1 MKLIRAKFS
10 NFRLLKNVELTFS
23 TESDKPLTVI
33 RAANES
39 GKTTTLTAIMW
50 SLYGSKYVTKKNGF
64 YSASCLNED
73 GSGDVQ
79 IEVEVEFETE
89 EAVESRG
96 QASLETK
103 HYKVIRRCTEKV
115 KNNQFTRSGESQ
127 TLFRVLPQ
135 GDQRVPDS
143 ESYEIIN
150 KSLPHNLKDIYFTDG
165 DSAMSFIEA
174 SADQNTKRKRV
185 QKAIEALLSIEIL
198 KGLIQK
204 LEKVRASFGKS
215 IEKDDLGTRL
225 TELTEKQS
233 NIISF
238 IEGEEEDIDELTI
251 NKKDYI
257 KDYENIRNK
266 IEEILKLGDREKL
279 SLDIKKIERDIS
291 NLESRHKNEKS
302 SLSTLLNSNS
312 VSSFLLKEKVQPAI
326 KILERLKN
334 DKRLPKQSIPIL
346 TELLEAQLCFCG
358 SELSEN
364 TSEGK
369 IKRDFIVEKIK
380 ASEDSDKLNSIATEL
395 LYAAKGD
402 PVWKGGEDQW
412 LTEFNSLMENE
423 QQVAVQLRDAQ
434 KKLEELNDD
443 VNKINDDMLQSYRDQ
458 ERLFNRQIETCISD
472 ISSKENEIKNKRN
485 TLSNLAK
492 EIESITK
499 KLSKKDDSAGK
510 YKLTDDIKNIFSGV
524 FDKIQQEEVI
534 KVSKEMNRIFLD
546 MIGSDPVANP
556 NTMIQS
562 ARLTSEFDIKV
573 YGINGH
579 ELDPDQDLN
588 GASRRAITLA
598 FILALTKI
606 SKVEAVNVIDTPLG
620 MMSGFVKRS
629 VLQNLVAES
638 NQVVLFLTHS
648 EINEVEDLITE
659 HAGEVYTLTNPGHYP
674 VQLVNKPPIED
685 AAVLRC
691 ECNHLTF
698 CNICERKSVES
709 YNG

>member
-10 NFRLLKNVELTFS
+10 NFRLLKDVELNFS

-33 RAANES
+33 RAANET

-64 YSASCLNED
+64 YSATCLNED

-96 QASLETK
+96 KASLEKK
-103 HYKVIRRCTEKV
+103 HYKVIRKCTEKV
-115 KNNQFTRSGESQ
+115 KQNQFTRSGENL

-174 SADQNTKRKRV
+174 SADQSTKRKRV

-198 KGLIQK
+198 KSLIQK
-204 LEKVRASFGKS
+204 LDKVRASFGKN
-215 IEKDDLGTRL
+215 IEKGDLGARL
-225 TELTEKQS
+225 SDLNEKQTD
-233 NIISF
+233 IISF
-238 IEGEEEDIDELTI
+238 IEGEEEDIYELI
-251 NKKDYI
+251 NDKKDYI
-257 KDYENIRNK
+257 KDYENVRVK

-279 SLDIKKIERDIS
+279 SFDIKATEKEIT
-291 NLESRHKNEKS
+291 NLELRHKSEKS
-302 SLSTLLNSNS
+302 SLSTLLNSNNVAS
-312 VSSFLLKEKVQPAI
+312 YLLKENVKPAI
-326 KILERLKN
+326 EILERLKN
-334 DKRLPKQSIPIL
+334 DKQLPKQSIPIL
-346 TELLEAQLCFCG
+346 TELLESEVCFCG
-358 SELSEN
+358 SDLSKD
-364 TSEGK
+364 TPEGQR
-369 IKRDFIVEKIK
+369 KRDFIREKIK
-380 ASEDSDKLNSIATEL
+380 ASEESDKLNGIATEL

-402 PVWKGGEDQW
+402 PVWKGGAEQW
-412 LTEFNSLMENE
+412 LTKFNSLMANE
-423 QQVAVQLRDAQ
+423 QQVAVQLKNTE
-434 KKLEELNDD
+434 KKLQDLNDD
-443 VNKINDDMLQSYRDQ
+443 VNKINDDMLQSYREQ
-458 ERLFNRQIETCISD
+458 ERLYNRKIETCISE
-472 ISSKENEIKNKRN
+472 ISSKENEIKNRKN

-492 EIESITK
+492 EIDSITK

-510 YKLTDDIKNIFSGV
+510 YKLTNDIKNIFSGV

-546 MIGSDPVANP
+546 MIGSDPEANP

-573 YGINGH
+573 YGVNGH

-629 VLQNLVAES
+629 VLRNLVQES

-648 EINEVEDLITE
+648 EINGVEDLISE
-659 HAGEVYTLTNPGHYP
+659 YAGQVYTLTNPGHYP
-674 VQLVNKPPIED
+674 VQLVNKPPRED
-685 AAVLRC
+685 AAVIRC
-691 ECNHLTF
+691 ECNHLTS
-698 CNICERKSVES
+698 CTICERKSVES